1 MIYQPVNYNHLL
13 GLKGFSDQ
21 LLTDHFTLYRGYVES
36 TNQIIER
43 LYELAKDAMTQSPE
57 YGELSRRF
65 GWEFNGMRLHEY
77 YFSSMTKNRST
88 LDQGSNLFALIQESF
103 GSYEEWERDFKAT
116 GSLRGIGW
124 AILYYEPIGD
134 RVLNVWVNEHDAGHL
149 AGAAPLLVMDVFEH
163 AFIQDYSLDRADYIE
178 AFFNVIDWATV
189 VRRLNIASNQKMDL
203 GAKGVE
209 MALIKAGVG
218 SR

>member
-1 MIYQPVNYNHLL
+1 MTYKPVDYNHLL
-13 GLKGFSDQ
+13 GVKGFSDQ
-21 LLTDHFTLYRGYVES
+21 LLTDHFTLYKGYVEN
-36 TNQIIER
+36 TNLLTER
-43 LYELAKDAMTQSPE
+43 LYKLAKDGKTDSPE

-77 YFSSMTKNRST
+77 YFSSMTKNRLA
-88 LDQGSNLFALIQESF
+88 LDQSSNLYSILTKSF
-103 GSYEEWERDFKAT
+103 GSYENWEKNFKAT

-124 AILYYEPIGD
+124 TILYYEPIGD
-134 RVLNVWVNEHDAGHL
+134 RVFNVWVNEHDLGHL
-149 AGAAPLLVMDVFEH
+149 AGASPLLVMDVFEH
-163 AFIQDYSLDRADYIE
+163 AFIRDYGLNRADYIK

-189 VRRLNIASNQKMDL
+189 VRRMNVASTQKMDL

-218 SR
+218 SG